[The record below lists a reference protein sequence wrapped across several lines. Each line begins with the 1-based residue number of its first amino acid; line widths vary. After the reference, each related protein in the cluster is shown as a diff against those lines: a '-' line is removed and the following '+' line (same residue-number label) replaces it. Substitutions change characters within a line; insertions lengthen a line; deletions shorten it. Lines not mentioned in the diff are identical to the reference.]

1 MQCFTCEALQWSR
14 ICGVL
19 FVSSFAERGWR
30 FVAWNVEN
38 LFVLLDESVQEVR
51 SRLDEDLRARRTD
64 ASTTDRK
71 LSETEWRNF
80 SRSTTK
86 NKSLEHCR
94 QIASIIRELKPDV
107 LMLSEVG
114 GAESLAN
121 LCELFL
127 DGEWKP
133 HLIEGNSDRGI
144 DVGFLVRR
152 DLDFVIELN
161 SHRDRELGFLYPH
174 ESLSR
179 DSGYQHLRHAQ
190 RQSHRFSRDVA
201 ELRLSSAESGQVEV
215 ICLLTHL
222 KSHLDRHGLD
232 PGGRDRR
239 RAEAETL
246 LQIYRE
252 RRAEFG
258 DRVLVA
264 GDFNGDLW
272 TDVEFITWREHREEW
287 LDVLEAIGAS
297 PEERFTWARL
307 HRRRPGYY
315 RQIDYI
321 LVPPS
326 WRPRLKPDETWVY
339 RYKDAYGQTRMIPTH
354 IDHKRGLPSD
364 HYPIILTLVRG

>member
-1 MQCFTCEALQWSR
+1 M
-14 ICGVL
+14 
-19 FVSSFAERGWR
+19 SSFEERDWR
-30 FVAWNVEN
+30 LVAWNVEN
-38 LFVLLDESVQEVR
+38 LFVLLDEPLADV
-51 SRLDEDLRARRTD
+51 RARLEEDERIRFQEEV
-64 ASTTDRK
+64 SPKNLGGNLGPRQ
-71 LSETEWRNF
+71 LSESEWQRF

-94 QIASIIRELKPDV
+94 QIAAIIRELNPDI

-121 LCELFL
+121 FAELFL
-127 DGEWKP
+127 NGEWKP
-133 HLIEGNSDRGI
+133 QLIEGNSDRGI
-144 DVGFLVRR
+144 DVGYLVRR
-152 DLDFVIELN
+152 DLGFVVELN

-174 ESLSR
+174 EALSR
-179 DSGYQHLRHAQ
+179 ESGYDHLRHAQ
-190 RQSHRFSRDVA
+190 RESHRFSRDAA
-201 ELRLSSAESGQVEV
+201 ELRLLHPQTGQVV
-215 ICLLTHL
+215 LVCLLAHL

-258 DRVLVA
+258 DLVLVA

-272 TDVEFITWREHREEW
+272 TDEEFRAWRENRDEW
-287 LDVLEAIGAS
+287 LDILEAIGAS

-307 HRRRPGYY
+307 HRRRPGFY

-326 WRPRLKPDETWVY
+326 WRPRLKSDETWVY
-339 RYKDAYGQTRMIPTH
+339 RYKDVTGRTRMIPTH

-364 HYPIILTLVRG
+364 HYPVILTLVRK

>member
-1 MQCFTCEALQWSR
+1 M
-14 ICGVL
+14 
-19 FVSSFAERGWR
+19 SSFEDREWR

-38 LFVLLDESVQEVR
+38 LFVLLDEPISEVR
-51 SRLDEDLRARRTD
+51 ARIEEDQRASLLGEAGGHRRLTE
-64 ASTTDRK
+64 
-71 LSETEWRNF
+71 SEWQNF

-94 QIASIIRELKPDV
+94 QIAAIIRELNPDI

-121 LCELFL
+121 FANLFL
-127 DGEWKP
+127 NGEWQSQ
-133 HLIEGNSDRGI
+133 LIEGNSDRGI
-144 DVGFLVRR
+144 DVGYLVRR
-152 DLDFVIELN
+152 DLGFVVELN
-161 SHRDRELGFLYPH
+161 SHRERELGFLYPH

-179 DSGYQHLRHAQ
+179 ESGYTHLRHA
-190 RQSHRFSRDVA
+190 RRESHRFSRDAA
-201 ELRLSSAESGQVEV
+201 ELRLLVPSTGQVAL
-215 ICLLTHL
+215 ICLLAHL

-252 RRAEFG
+252 RREEFG
-258 DRVLVA
+258 DAVLVA

-272 TDVEFITWREHREEW
+272 SDDEFKAWRENQGEW

-297 PEERFTWARL
+297 PEEKFTWARL

-326 WRPRLKPDETWVY
+326 WRTRLKSDETWVY
-339 RYKDAYGQTRMIPTH
+339 RYKDVTGRTRMIPTH

-364 HYPIILTLVRG
+364 HYPVILTLVRK